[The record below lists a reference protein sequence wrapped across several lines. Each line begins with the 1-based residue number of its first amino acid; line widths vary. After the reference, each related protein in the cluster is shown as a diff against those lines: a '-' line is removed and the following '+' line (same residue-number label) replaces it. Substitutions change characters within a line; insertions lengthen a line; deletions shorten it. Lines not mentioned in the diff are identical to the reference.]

1 VRSELDD
8 HYMQAESRT
17 AHQIKKS
24 STGQPI
30 NRGDNTDGGDNK
42 DGAAHKTWAEKA

>member
-24 STGQPI
+24 STVQPI
-30 NRGDNTDGGDNK
+30 NRGDNTDG
-42 DGAAHKTWAEKA
+42 AAHKTWAEQA